1 MSNGMHVKE
10 LLGCIIVHICIDN
23 GNTFLNCTVSN
34 KCMHVHAGALPPIFK
49 KFFYIMYKY

>member
-49 KFFYIMYKY
+49 KFFYIMYTY